1 MGKITR
7 EKFKT
12 YNNVFDNF
20 TLRNLF
26 KLSTEGFFDE
36 IQGTVALGKEA
47 NIFTAVRVDGSLVI
61 IKIYRLE
68 NCNFNKMFEYIRQD
82 PRYETLSSKKREIVF
97 AWTQREFRN
106 LLKSRECIRVPTP
119 YKVKDNIIVM
129 ELIGED
135 DVPAPQLKDALPD
148 DPEEFFDKIIEN
160 IKKLYAEGLVHGD
173 LSHFNIL
180 NLNEEPIFIDFSQ
193 STVTSNRDAIPLLR
207 RDLQVLIRFFKSKCR
222 VERDIEKLMEIILPA
237 KEQRSV
243 FREGMGLENLEYK
256 QENEDLK
263 EDIDNEDSDSE

>member
-1 MGKITR
+1 MAKITR

-26 KLSTEGFFDE
+26 KLSSEGFFEDLK
-36 IQGTVALGKEA
+36 GAVALGKEA
-47 NIFTAVRVDGSLVI
+47 NIFTAQKKDKSLVI
-61 IKIYRLE
+61 VKIYRLE
-68 NCNFNKMFEYIRQD
+68 NCNFNKMFDYIRQD

-106 LLKSRECIRVPTP
+106 LLKARECIRVPTP
-119 YKVKDNIIVM
+119 LKVKENILVM

-135 DVPAPQLKDALPD
+135 NVPALQLKDNLPEN
-148 DPEEFFDKIIEN
+148 PKEFFDKIIQN

-180 NLNEEPIFIDFSQ
+180 NFNDEPIFIDFSQ
-193 STVTSNRDAIPLLR
+193 STITSNRDSLTLLR
-207 RDLQVLIRFFKSKCR
+207 RDLETLVRFFNHKCKLNEN
-222 VERDIEKLMEIILPA
+222 VEDLLKLILPPEEKLSIF
-237 KEQRSV
+237 KK
-243 FREGMGLENLEYK
+243 GMGLDNLK
-256 QENEDLK
+256 FD
-263 EDIDNEDSDSE
+263 DVD